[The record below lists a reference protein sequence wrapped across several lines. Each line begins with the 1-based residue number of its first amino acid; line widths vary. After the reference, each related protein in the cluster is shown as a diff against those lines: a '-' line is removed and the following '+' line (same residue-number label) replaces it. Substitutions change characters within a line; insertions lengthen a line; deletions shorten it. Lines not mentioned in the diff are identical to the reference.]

1 MLKENKNIKK
11 GYILMLITVIIWEMD
26 NVLVKSLL
34 NNEIQTVLLIYLRF
48 IFATITVGIILK
60 IKKEK
65 YDKETINPKYK
76 KLIMGWQ

>member
-1 MLKENKNIKK
+1 
-11 GYILMLITVIIWEMD
+11 MLITVIIWGMD

-76 KLIMGWQ
+76 KLIMEWQ

>member
-11 GYILMLITVIIWEMD
+11 GYILMLITVIIWGMD
-26 NVLVKSLL
+26 NVLVKSLI

-76 KLIMGWQ
+76 KLIMEWQ

>member
-11 GYILMLITVIIWEMD
+11 GYILMLITVIIWGMD

>member
-1 MLKENKNIKK
+1 
-11 GYILMLITVIIWEMD
+11 MLITVIIWGMD

>member
-60 IKKEK
+60 INKEK